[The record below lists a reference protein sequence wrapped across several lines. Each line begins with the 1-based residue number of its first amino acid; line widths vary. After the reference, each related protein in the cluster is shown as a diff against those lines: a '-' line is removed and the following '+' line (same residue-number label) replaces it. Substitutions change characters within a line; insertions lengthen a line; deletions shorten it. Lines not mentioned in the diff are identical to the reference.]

1 MLNLEK
7 TPMVSH
13 SSNRS
18 ATLPNR
24 SLSLGLNNNTNKNN
38 SPTSSP
44 LMSNSAQ
51 MSPDKQ
57 DIALLQEQYRLVYE
71 GRKALQRKCNALEE
85 HLETLK
91 ADREQ
96 LQRAGLQANAELARL
111 RAASSATVP
120 RADFEALQQQTAS
133 LTPQLEELRTRERR
147 LGKELEE
154 YQAVARQLQAEIGE
168 LQEENDQLRANRV
181 AMEAKQAAIEA
192 TILEMDVQS
201 GEQHKELECLRSQ
214 LVKCEEEASG
224 LRSIVSQL
232 ADSRLAVEHHRR
244 HHRRFNSS
252 TVSLVSNDLP
262 ANTLSQASSI
272 NTLTS
277 AAAATVVQQPT
288 LPPFNRRSLSAAP
301 TRRAA
306 AHPVSR
312 AASITTTTT
321 SLPSSDGGNHHH
333 HHHHHHNSNSNN
345 LGESMAIVRTR
356 DLELQLEERELE
368 LVQLREQL
376 ELAGGEAKTLKE
388 QSALDKERIKQL
400 EQDLREVQSQW
411 SVLVLQNT
419 ASAEDLNNNEDQE
432 KEKPI
437 EMDYYQQDEQ
447 EKAEAE
453 ATAVNEKLDS
463 LNNNNNADSKSS
475 STKKP
480 KKSARRWYCIFT
492 VCVTGKPKQS
502 PAKSK

>member
-201 GEQHKELECLRSQ
+201 GEQHKELECLR
-214 LVKCEEEASG
+214 V
-224 LRSIVSQL
+224 
-232 ADSRLAVEHHRR
+232 
-244 HHRRFNSS
+244 
-252 TVSLVSNDLP
+252 
-262 ANTLSQASSI
+262 
-272 NTLTS
+272 
-277 AAAATVVQQPT
+277 
-288 LPPFNRRSLSAAP
+288 
-301 TRRAA
+301 
-306 AHPVSR
+306 
-312 AASITTTTT
+312 
-321 SLPSSDGGNHHH
+321 SLPSITLQPILLSLTRFPPVPASQMRRGGQRIALHSQPAGRLAARSGTPPPPPPPLQQLHSVAGLERSARKHPLSGQLHQHTDHCCCCCCYCSTTTDPAALQPSQPVGGSHSTSCCSSSESSGVHHH
-333 HHHHHHNSNSNN
+333 H
-345 LGESMAIVRTR
+345 
-356 DLELQLEERELE
+356 
-368 LVQLREQL
+368 
-376 ELAGGEAKTLKE
+376 
-388 QSALDKERIKQL
+388 
-400 EQDLREVQSQW
+400 
-411 SVLVLQNT
+411 
-419 ASAEDLNNNEDQE
+419 
-432 KEKPI
+432 
-437 EMDYYQQDEQ
+437 YYI
-447 EKAEAE
+447 AA
-453 ATAVNEKLDS
+453 
-463 LNNNNNADSKSS
+463 
-475 STKKP
+475 
-480 KKSARRWYCIFT
+480 
-492 VCVTGKPKQS
+492 
-502 PAKSK
+502 